1 MNKTDG
7 KEDLK
12 KMTNI
17 HILQLSIILILLI
30 IIAVAV
36 IVARKVITNDGQTP
50 NFETEIDQMG
60 NSDDA
65 EEEGN
70 TTNLENQTSTE
81 NETNTTNTVTVS
93 NNLSVLND
101 WQIRLVNRENP
112 LPDDFT
118 VELENLDASRQFD
131 KRAIGPLRQMILD
144 MRDQGIKNI
153 WAQST
158 YRSIE
163 YQKGL
168 YEKSIN
174 KYLEQGKSQEEA
186 ERLTDEYINKPGTS
200 EHQSGLCADL
210 HNLSAASQ
218 VFEYE
223 DVYKWLVE
231 HCADFGFILRFPKDK
246 TDITGIIFEPWHYRY
261 VGRYHAQKIMESG
274 LCLEEYCE
282 LNGLGT

>member
-7 KEDLK
+7 EEKLR

-36 IVARKVITNDGQTP
+36 IVARKVITNDGQAT
-50 NFETEIDQMG
+50 NFETEIGQMG
-60 NSDDA
+60 DSDDS
-65 EEEGN
+65 EKEGDI
-70 TTNLENQTSTE
+70 TNLDKQTGTE
-81 NETNTTNTVTVS
+81 NATNTVTVS

-101 WQIRLVNRENP
+101 WQIRLVNRDNP

-118 VELENLDASRQFD
+118 VELENLDASRKFD
-131 KRAIGPLRQMILD
+131 KRAIEQLKQMICD

-174 KYLEQGKSQEEA
+174 KYLEQGKTQEEA
-186 ERLTDEYINKPGTS
+186 EKLTDEYINKPGTS
-200 EHQSGLCADL
+200 EHHLGLAVDFNNVDEGFENTKAYAWL
-210 HNLSAASQ
+210 LENASD
-218 VFEYE
+218 Y
-223 DVYKWLVE
+223 
-231 HCADFGFILRFPKDK
+231 GFVLRYPKEK
-246 TDITGIIFEPWHYRY
+246 EDITGIEYEPWHWRY
-261 VGRYHAQKIMESG
+261 VGQEHAKKMKEQN
-274 LCLEEYCE
+274 LCLEEYVLG
-282 LNGLGT
+282 LNLV

>member
-7 KEDLK
+7 EEELR

-36 IVARKVITNDGQTP
+36 IVARKVITNDGQAP

-60 NSDDA
+60 NSDDS
-65 EEEGN
+65 EKEGN

-81 NETNTTNTVTVS
+81 NETNTIDTVTVS

-118 VELENLDASRQFD
+118 VELENLDASRKFD
-131 KRAIGPLRQMILD
+131 KRAIGPLNQMICD

-174 KYLEQGKSQEEA
+174 KYLKQGKSQEEA
-186 ERLTDEYINKPGTS
+186 QKLTDEYINRPGTS
-200 EHQSGLCADL
+200 EHHLGLAVDFNNVDEGFENTKAYAWL
-210 HNLSAASQ
+210 LENASD
-218 VFEYE
+218 Y
-223 DVYKWLVE
+223 
-231 HCADFGFILRFPKDK
+231 GFILRYPKEK
-246 TDITGIIFEPWHYRY
+246 EDITGIEYEPWHWRY
-261 VGRYHAQKIMESG
+261 VGPEHAKKMKEQN
-274 LCLEEYCE
+274 LCLEEYV
-282 LNGLGT
+282 LGSSLV

>member
-1 MNKTDG
+1 MNKTNG
-7 KEDLK
+7 EEKLR

-36 IVARKVITNDGQTP
+36 IVARKVITNDGQAT
-50 NFETEIDQMG
+50 NFETEIGQMG
-60 NSDDA
+60 DSDDS

-81 NETNTTNTVTVS
+81 NETNTTDTVTVS

-118 VELENLDASRQFD
+118 VELENLDASRKFD

-174 KYLEQGKSQEEA
+174 KYLKQGKSQEEA
-186 ERLTDEYINKPGTS
+186 QKLTDEYINKPGTS
-200 EHQSGLCADL
+200 EHHLGLAVDFNNVDEGFENTKAYEWL
-210 HNLSAASQ
+210 LENASN
-218 VFEYE
+218 Y
-223 DVYKWLVE
+223 
-231 HCADFGFILRFPKDK
+231 GFILRYPKEK
-246 TDITGIIFEPWHYRY
+246 EDITGIEYEPWHWRY
-261 VGRYHAQKIMESG
+261 VGPEHAKKMKEQD
-274 LCLEEYCE
+274 LCLEEYV
-282 LNGLGT
+282 LGSSLV

>member
-36 IVARKVITNDGQTP
+36 IVARKVITNDGQAP
-50 NFETEIDQMG
+50 NFETEIDQMS
-60 NSDDA
+60 NSDNS

-81 NETNTTNTVTVS
+81 NETNTTDTVTVS

-118 VELENLDASRQFD
+118 VELENLDASRKFD
-131 KRAIGPLRQMILD
+131 KRAIGPLKQMICD

-174 KYLEQGKSQEEA
+174 KYLEQGKTQEEA
-186 ERLTDEYINKPGTS
+186 EKLTDEYINKPGTS
-200 EHQSGLCADL
+200 EHHLGLAVDFNNVDEGFENTKAYAWL
-210 HNLSAASQ
+210 LENASD
-218 VFEYE
+218 Y
-223 DVYKWLVE
+223 
-231 HCADFGFILRFPKDK
+231 GFVLRYPKEK
-246 TDITGIIFEPWHYRY
+246 EDITGIEYEPWHWRY
-261 VGRYHAQKIMESG
+261 VGQEHAKKMKEQN
-274 LCLEEYCE
+274 LCLEEYVLG
-282 LNGLGT
+282 LNLV